1 MSRKRKKPAGFSKF
15 LSFLICLCLAV
26 FGGAELKNSSFFPQN
41 APASYPSLDLQEL
54 PQYEGAPYAVIQ
66 ENDPDFS
73 PSDFSTQSFETYSPL
88 DSLGRCGTA
97 YANIGTDLMPTEDRG
112 NISEIHP
119 SGWHSTTYEGID
131 GEKLYNRCHL
141 IAFQLSG
148 ENANERNLITGTRY
162 MNTEGMLPFEE
173 KVGDYVRETR
183 NHVLYRV
190 TPIFKGNNLVADGV
204 HMEAESVED
213 QGKGIR
219 FNVYI
224 FNVQP
229 GIEINYATGDSHP
242 AGTGTAVSSQSIS
255 PGAPLQ
261 ESGSYILNTFS
272 KKFHLP
278 SCEGVASMNPA
289 NKKEYSGSRDDL
301 IRKGYSPCQSC
312 CP

>member
-1 MSRKRKKPAGFSKF
+1 
-15 LSFLICLCLAV
+15 
-26 FGGAELKNSSFFPQN
+26 
-41 APASYPSLDLQEL
+41 
-54 PQYEGAPYAVIQ
+54 
-66 ENDPDFS
+66 
-73 PSDFSTQSFETYSPL
+73 
-88 DSLGRCGTA
+88 
-97 YANIGTDLMPTEDRG
+97 
-112 NISEIHP
+112 
-119 SGWHSTTYEGID
+119 
-131 GEKLYNRCHL
+131 
-141 IAFQLSG
+141 
-148 ENANERNLITGTRY
+148 

-229 GIEINYATGDSHP
+229 GIEIDYATGDSHP

-278 SCEGVASMNPA
+278 SCEGRGFYESGKQ
-289 NKKEYSGSRDDL
+289 KKNIPEAETT
-301 IRKGYSPCQSC
+301 
-312 CP
+312 